1 MKKSSKI
8 IAAIFITLL
17 SLILIVSAF
26 LLLFEGIKLS
36 YDPSDESKSLDYYDI
51 DDVKYYVY
59 QQKVAVTMNG
69 DNDSLDVRTGKYR
82 DNWLND
88 SSENVLKGKF
98 EKVGWNDDKL
108 YILSDDKYYEFD
120 INSYKIPKNYNGSSL
135 ETAYSLKE
143 YSKSQFEK
151 NFKNF
156 DSFDWYDN

>member
-1 MKKSSKI
+1 M
-8 IAAIFITLL
+8 
-17 SLILIVSAF
+17 
-26 LLLFEGIKLS
+26 
-36 YDPSDESKSLDYYDI
+36 
-51 DDVKYYVY
+51 
-59 QQKVAVTMNG
+59 
-69 DNDSLDVRTGKYR
+69 
-82 DNWLND
+82 
-88 SSENVLKGKF
+88 LKGKF

-120 INSYKIPKNYNGSSL
+120 INSYEIPKNYNGSSL